1 MSVETGKV
9 LPVKK
14 LIIILLALLLFASA
28 VFIAA
33 TSYRKYKISKL
44 LEELTTDETADGF
57 EDLPDNP
64 VDFAA
69 LKEANDEIYAWISIP
84 HTEIELPILQSKVDD
99 LYYVKRGIDGKYT
112 RLGSIFSQSHNSLD
126 FSDPVTVLYGHNYI
140 TGGMFTNLHYFED
153 KDFFDKNE
161 YMYIYT
167 PGHLLTY
174 RIVSAYKYDDR
185 HSLNTIDF
193 SDADVISEYFNYV
206 MNPSSLTKNVRD
218 GVVLDDKDRLLV
230 LSTCL
235 TYGYKGR
242 YLVNGVLISDEN
254 TK

>member
-84 HTEIELPILQSKVDD
+84 HTEIELPTTFIMS
-99 LYYVKRGIDGKYT
+99 
-112 RLGSIFSQSHNSLD
+112 
-126 FSDPVTVLYGHNYI
+126 
-140 TGGMFTNLHYFED
+140 
-153 KDFFDKNE
+153 
-161 YMYIYT
+161 
-167 PGHLLTY
+167 
-174 RIVSAYKYDDR
+174 SA
-185 HSLNTIDF
+185 
-193 SDADVISEYFNYV
+193 A
-206 MNPSSLTKNVRD
+206 
-218 GVVLDDKDRLLV
+218 
-230 LSTCL
+230 
-235 TYGYKGR
+235 
-242 YLVNGVLISDEN
+242 
-254 TK
+254 